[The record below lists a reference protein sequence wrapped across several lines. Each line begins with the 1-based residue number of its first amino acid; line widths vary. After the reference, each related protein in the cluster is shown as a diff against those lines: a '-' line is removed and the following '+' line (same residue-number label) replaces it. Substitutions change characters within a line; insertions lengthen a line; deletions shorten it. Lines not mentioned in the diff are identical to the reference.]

1 MNQKVTTKGKIIG
14 VTVNNPKSRQ
24 SNSSIGYFDLDDK
37 SIIPYN
43 LKHYL
48 SNTLCL
54 TSSVNAKRKASPL
67 PLKPPLGGTKSKTAK
82 LGKAIKRYAFGSK
95 AFKDFSLGSEPLS
108 SRLRHELNN
117 RLSSNNNPGS
127 KASPSGAELSN
138 TSCSEPHLP
147 SAKPGFNATRLSS
160 NPLKSKTT
168 FGKVSYA
175 ATADK
180 HSTKASLPKYPLGGV
195 ELPWGQTRSVRKRSF
210 QSNTI
215 KHSAQTAFE
224 PGKSSLAGLRGKWGL
239 RPRSPVG
246 EFKLSKSPSKASP
259 SEPKVS
265 STYSLSFSIL
275 PHEVQKNQLLLST

>member
-67 PLKPPLGGTKSKTAK
+67 PLKPPLGGTK
-82 LGKAIKRYAFGSK
+82 AI
-95 AFKDFSLGSEPLS
+95 KDFSLGSEPLS
-108 SRLRHELNN
+108 SRLRHQLNN

-224 PGKSSLAGLRGKWGL
+224 PGKSSLAGLRGK
-239 RPRSPVG
+239 
-246 EFKLSKSPSKASP
+246 FKLSKSP
-259 SEPKVS
+259 S

>member
-82 LGKAIKRYAFGSK
+82 LGKAIK
-95 AFKDFSLGSEPLS
+95 DFSLGSEPLS

-117 RLSSNNNPGS
+117 RLSSNNNPG
-127 KASPSGAELSN
+127 SN

-224 PGKSSLAGLRGKWGL
+224 PGKSSLAGLRGK
-239 RPRSPVG
+239 
-246 EFKLSKSPSKASP
+246 FKLSKSP
-259 SEPKVS
+259 S